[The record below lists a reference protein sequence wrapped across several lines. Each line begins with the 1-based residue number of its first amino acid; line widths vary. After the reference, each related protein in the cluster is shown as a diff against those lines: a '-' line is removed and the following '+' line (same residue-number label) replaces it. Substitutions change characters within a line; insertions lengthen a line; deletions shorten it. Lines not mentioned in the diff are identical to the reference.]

1 MVLPVHGQVL
11 EGFTQ
16 QGDRPLARVDFD
28 AMYREHFGFVWRT
41 LRRLGV
47 HVDSL
52 DDAAQEVFLVVH
64 RRASELRSEGSPKAW
79 LFAIAQRV
87 ASDHRRWRRRK
98 GNLLP
103 LDGEVPGRTQTPLEH
118 AMDREASSLVLD
130 FLAQLD
136 EPRRAAFLLAD
147 LEQMTAP
154 EIARA
159 TGANINTVY
168 YRIASARKAFV
179 AFVLARHPDGL
190 EDGHG
195 G

>member
-1 MVLPVHGQVL
+1 MVLPVHGQAI
-11 EGFTQ
+11 EGIHQ
-16 QGDRPLARVDFD
+16 EGERAAAAIDFD
-28 AMYREHFGFVWRT
+28 TLYRGHFGFVWRT

-47 HVDSL
+47 NTDAL

-64 RRASELRSEGSPKAW
+64 RRAAELRTEGSPKAL

-98 GNLLP
+98 GHLLP
-103 LDGEVPGRTQTPLEH
+103 LEREPAARSQTPLEQ
-118 AMDREASSLVLD
+118 AMDRQASDLVLD

-136 EPRRAAFLLAD
+136 EDRRAAFVLGD

-159 TGANINTVY
+159 TGANVNTVY

-179 AFVLARHPDGL
+179 AFVVERHPQTQENGR
-190 EDGHG
+190 G
-195 G
+195 

>member
-1 MVLPVHGQVL
+1 MVLPVHGEVL

-16 QGDRPLARVDFD
+16 EGERASARVDFD

-47 HVDSL
+47 SVDAL
-52 DDAAQEVFLVVH
+52 DDTAQEVFLVVH
-64 RRASELRSEGSPKAW
+64 RRASELRVEGSPKAW

-98 GNLLP
+98 GHVLP
-103 LDGEVPGRTQTPLEH
+103 LESEVPARSQTPLEH
-118 AMDREASSLVLD
+118 AMHREASDLVLD

-136 EPRRAAFLLAD
+136 DQRRAAFVLAD

-154 EIARA
+154 EISRA

-179 AFVLARHPDGL
+179 AFVLERHPSAL
-190 EDGHG
+190 EEGHG
-195 G
+195 

>member
-1 MVLPVHGQVL
+1 VVLHVHGQVL
-11 EGFTQ
+11 EGFSQ
-16 QGDRPLARVDFD
+16 EGERPAARVDFD

-47 HVDSL
+47 SADAL
-52 DDAAQEVFLVVH
+52 DDTAQEVFLVVH
-64 RRASELRSEGSPKAW
+64 RRAPELRAEGSPKAW

-98 GNLLP
+98 GHALP
-103 LDGEVPGRTQTPLEH
+103 LEVEVPAFTLTPLEH
-118 AMDREASSLVLD
+118 AMHREASDLVLD
-130 FLAQLD
+130 FLTQLD
-136 EPRRAAFLLAD
+136 EQRRAAFLLAD

-179 AFVLARHPDGL
+179 AFVLERHPSAL
-190 EDGHG
+190 EDDRG
-195 G
+195 

>member
-1 MVLPVHGQVL
+1 MVLPVHGQAL
-11 EGFTQ
+11 DGFTQ
-16 QGDRPLARVDFD
+16 EGERPAARVDFD
-28 AMYREHFGFVWRT
+28 AMYRAHFGFVWRT

-47 HVDSL
+47 SVDAL
-52 DDAAQEVFLVVH
+52 DDTAQEVFLVVH
-64 RRASELRSEGSPKAW
+64 RRASELRAEGSHKAW

-98 GNLLP
+98 GHVQSLE
-103 LDGEVPGRTQTPLEH
+103 GEVPGRSQTPLEH
-118 AMDREASSLVLD
+118 AMHREASDLVLE

-136 EPRRAAFLLAD
+136 EHRRAAFLLAD

-168 YRIASARKAFV
+168 YRIASARKAFA
-179 AFVLARHPDGL
+179 AFVLERHPRAL
-190 EDGHG
+190 EEGHG
-195 G
+195 